1 MNDVFFL
8 GGVAAT
14 LATPLITVGYMMR
27 CAGKITVDMMRCAGK
42 AVASI
47 AMVAGHRYHQLDAV
61 YSVALICRRETRS
74 ASSFSRGHHC
84 EAATEDH
91 SARSHV
97 VNAAGRCQG
106 YPLFGFLAKLMTLT
120 VPFGGIACRVNLG

>member
-27 CAGKITVDMMRCAGK
+27 CAGKITVG
-42 AVASI
+42 
-47 AMVAGHRYHQLDAV
+47 YDAL